1 MWRRVKLGEICEISI
16 GKTPPRGDKR
26 FWDKEK
32 KTDNVWL
39 SIADL
44 TAVSGKFV
52 SDSKE
57 YVSDEGAKLF
67 KPVPQNTLV
76 MSFKLSIGKLA
87 ITERELRTNEAIA
100 ALPIKN
106 ESLVSKEFLYHYLS
120 SLDWG
125 VIAGND
131 EKVKGKT
138 LNKKKLNALEVILPP
153 LAEQQRIVAKLDAAF
168 AKIDRAVESSR
179 CALRHADV
187 LLVKVIETA
196 TSSAEHSQIVKVAD
210 VSDMQS
216 GYGFK
221 SGDYSDDATDVPL
234 LRGDNI
240 APNYIDLSSAKRLP
254 VKLAADYKRFE
265 LQTED
270 VILAMDRPY
279 ISTGLRLAKINES
292 HMPCLLVQRVM
303 RLRAE
308 PKLNPDFLYLAMETP
323 RFLDHILGNQTGLGV
338 PHISGKTIGSFEF
351 EMPSLE
357 QQARIVSDVSAA
369 KEQIKFLRLSHERR
383 IDELINLRSALLTQ
397 ELQPPHSEA
406 A

>member
-1 MWRRVKLGEICEISI
+1 VKLKDICTVFTDGDWIETKDQSAEGIRLVQTGNVKTGSFADRKDKARYISEETF
-16 GKTPPRGDKR
+16 GRLNCTEVKEGDILVSRLPEPVGRACVIPKLQ
-26 FWDKEK
+26 EK
-32 KTDNVWL
+32 L
-39 SIADL
+39 I
-44 TAVSGKFV
+44 TAVDCTV
-52 SDSKE
+52 IRTSKE
-57 YVSDEGAKLF
+57 VLPEYLNYFMQS
-67 KPVPQNTLV
+67 PQY
-76 MSFKLSIGKLA
+76 F
-87 ITERELRTNEAIA
+87 
-100 ALPIKN
+100 
-106 ESLVSKEFLYHYLS
+106 SLVQ
-120 SLDWG
+120 D
-125 VIAGND
+125 
-131 EKVKGKT
+131 KVTGATRQRISRKNLG
-138 LNKKKLNALEVILPP
+138 EVPVSYPP

-168 AKIDRAVESSR
+168 AEIDRAVESSR

-323 RFLDHILGNQTGLGV
+323 RFLDHILGSQTGLGV